1 MDIDA
6 FMECVR
12 QGTIPPSSPD
22 GLDEHGWA
30 HPEWYYHGTEHL
42 RDRNECNER
51 GMWAIVSRDLARA
64 MAEYISGRQ
73 VLEIMAG
80 AGWLARALADEGV
93 SIIATDNGEWDSRH
107 EKMRRLFPIEQLEAS
122 GAVRQHPETELLL
135 VSWPP
140 YAESAIVPACESW
153 GTERPII
160 YIGETAGGCNAPDEW
175 WDHFWEDRETQIPL
189 ASWPGLHDHV
199 FVGHWS
205 NGHNAHEHLP

>member
-12 QGTIPPSSPD
+12 QGTIPPGSPD

-30 HPEWYYHGTEHL
+30 HPDWYYHGTEHVL
-42 RDRNECNER
+42 ARGECNKH
-51 GMWAIVSRDLARA
+51 GMWAIISRNLARA
-64 MAEYISGRQ
+64 MAEYIGQRR

-80 AGWLARALADEGV
+80 AGWLARALSDEGV
-93 SIIATDNGEWDSRH
+93 PVIATDSGEWNERH
-107 EKMRRLFPIEQLEAS
+107 DKMCRLYPVEHLEAS
-122 GAVRQHPETELLL
+122 AAVARYPDAEVLL

-140 YAESAIVPACESW
+140 YGETPIIAACERW
-153 GTERPII
+153 GIGRPII
-160 YIGETAGGCNAPDEW
+160 NIGETAGGCNAPDEW
-175 WDHFWEDRETQIPL
+175 WDHFWENRDIQIPL

-205 NGHNAHEHLP
+205 NGHNTHEHLP